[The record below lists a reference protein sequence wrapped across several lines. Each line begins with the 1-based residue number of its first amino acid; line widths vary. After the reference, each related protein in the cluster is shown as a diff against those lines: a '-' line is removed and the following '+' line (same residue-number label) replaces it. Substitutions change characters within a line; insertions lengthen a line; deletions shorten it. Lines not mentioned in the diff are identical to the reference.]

1 MANIN
6 PLSYEEASTESQAI
20 FEQLKKKLGK
30 VPNLYATV
38 GHSSK
43 ALSGI
48 LSFGQTLSEGEFN
61 GKEVEAIA
69 LAVGQTNG
77 CDYCLSAHTTLG
89 KLNGFSELETLEL
102 RQGRSGDSKLSVLAS
117 LAQEI
122 VESRGHPAQKTLEAF
137 FNVGYSKTA
146 LAELIGLVAL
156 NTFTNYF
163 NHIAGTD
170 NDFPQAPELLIA
182 A

>member
-6 PLSYEEASTESQAI
+6 PLSYEEAPVESQTI
-20 FEQLKKKLGK
+20 FEHLKKKLGK

-38 GHSSK
+38 GYSPK
-43 ALSGI
+43 ALSGV

-69 LAVGQTNG
+69 LAIGQANG

-89 KLNGFSELETLEL
+89 KLNGLTELETLEL
-102 RQGRSGDSKLSVLAS
+102 RQGRSSDPKLSVLAN

-122 VESRGHPAQKTLEAF
+122 IESRGHPAQTTLEAF
-137 FNVGYSKTA
+137 FAVGYSKAA

-163 NHIAGTD
+163 NHIVQTD
-170 NDFPQAPELLIA
+170 NDFPQAPELLLA